1 MSARPGETVEQ
12 ITVPLGD
19 PDTLVTA
26 GRQLESAG
34 LELQLAAAQT
44 ARTPTLMSSWAGSGS
59 SAFAE
64 LTGVQSNSMQ
74 ASANAVAF
82 AATNVL
88 IGADQ
93 LKDAQTKARRA
104 IVRAE
109 RARELINAAKEAIRQ
124 AIADQKDA
132 RERMTMAT
140 IAREAAELRL
150 LSSAVDSLL
159 GDSAAAAAIDAADA
173 AYRAAEIDLHEA
185 ERREKRA
192 TIKLHHA
199 EDDLK
204 EARADGREAADDAE
218 LAGLFLQT
226 TLQRIPG
233 GVLGTPGMPSAGQIA
248 AAGHVPKEQP
258 RNVPI
263 SEQEPPENWPGFM
276 KSWFKVGRG
285 EWTVLAGTAGMAKK
299 AYDDPE
305 KIPGA
310 FGDLAS
316 SAYHDPLG
324 TGKTLIGYDELANGR
339 WEDWLGQTG
348 IGVLAGGGSG
358 AAVARGSRLPRI
370 IGPPAVKPLGTNTPI
385 WAPAFAGRRLDFSK
399 PDLNARSNSGSRVT
413 APPNRDALASE
424 FPNGVRY
431 TRAGYP
437 VFTPYAEK
445 VVYVDGLDGNMRHD
459 NKLANQAAGIPGPNP
474 PDGYTWH
481 HAEDGRRMEL
491 VPSRLHEAVKH
502 TGGRTAMP
510 DQLNVVTPG
519 GAFTPLEQTF
529 GGLGAGGGATAAG
542 PAAAGG
548 P

>member
-74 ASANAVAF
+74 MSANAVAF

-88 IGADQ
+88 ISADQ
-93 LKDAQTKARRA
+93 LKDAQTKARKA
-104 IVRAE
+104 IARAE

-132 RERMTMAT
+132 RERMNLAT
-140 IAREAAELRL
+140 IARQAAELRL

-159 GDSAAAAAIDAADA
+159 GDGTAAAAIEAADA
-173 AYRAAEIDLHEA
+173 AYRQAEIDLHDA
-185 ERREKRA
+185 EGRERRA

-218 LAGLFLQT
+218 TAGLFLQIV
-226 TLQRIPG
+226 LQRIPG

-248 AAGHVPKEQP
+248 AAGHVPKEDP
-258 RNVPI
+258 RHIPI

-285 EWTVLAGTAGMAKK
+285 EWTVLAGTAATAKK

-310 FGDLAS
+310 LGALAS
-316 SAYHDPLG
+316 QGYHDPIG
-324 TGKTLIGYDELANGR
+324 TGKALIGYDELANGR
-339 WEDWLGQTG
+339 WEDWFGQTG
-348 IGVLAGGGSG
+348 LGFLAGGGS
-358 AAVARGSRLPRI
+358 AAVAARGTRLPRI
-370 IGPPAVKPLGTNTPI
+370 IGPPALQPVGRFPPVNGAKFG
-385 WAPAFAGRRLDFSK
+385 GRRFDFNK
-399 PDLNARSNSGSRVT
+399 PDLGARPGFD
-413 APPNRDALASE
+413 APKIDDDVRRALADKY
-424 FPNGVRY
+424 PNGVRY

-437 VFTPYAEK
+437 VFSPYAEK
-445 VVYVDGLDGNMRHD
+445 TVVIDNLAGDRPADFAAANEAIGESRTPRGYV
-459 NKLANQAAGIPGPNP
+459 
-474 PDGYTWH
+474 WH
-481 HAEDGRRMEL
+481 HVEDGRTLEL
-491 VPSRLHEAVKH
+491 VPKDLHEAVRH
-502 TGGRTAMP
+502 TGGVPAIKSH
-510 DQLNVVTPG
+510 QVGQVAPG
-519 GAFTPLEQTF
+519 GVFTPFEQGAGIG
-529 GGLGAGGGATAAG
+529 GGLGGFGAGG
-542 PAAAGG
+542 PAAAQTG